1 MKPLQIL
8 FIFACLSSVQAFSQ
22 QLNFS
27 VGPAF
32 PVGAFASKDGNDPAS
47 GLAKMGW
54 MADISYMHG
63 LSKSTHFGLTAI
75 LRGRMNSIDK
85 EGMVAPFTESFPG
98 YQWSG
103 STSSWKTAALMGGA
117 YYKTAISEK
126 WSFTGTLAVGVA
138 EAWLPEINLR
148 ATVDS
153 TAQGGDAN
161 LLLVNN
167 KKAHATTFT
176 MMAKAGLLYKLTE
189 KFSLTA
195 SLDYWFLKPDFVL
208 SQSVAFG
215 RHLVV
220 PGLYQLSNAASVSY
234 YSVKAPYS
242 QQMNSFNLLVGVS
255 MRL

>member
-8 FIFACLSSVQAFSQ
+8 FVFACLSSVQAFSQ
-22 QLNFS
+22 QLNLS
-27 VGPAF
+27 VGPAV

-47 GLAKMGW
+47 GLAKLGW
-54 MADISYMHG
+54 MADLSYTYG
-63 LSKSTHFGLTAI
+63 LRKSPHFGVTVI
-75 LRGRMNSIDK
+75 LRGRLNGIDK
-85 EGMVAPFTESFPG
+85 EGMVAPFAESFPG

-103 STSSWKTAALMGGA
+103 SNSSWKTAALMGGA
-117 YYKTAISEK
+117 YYTTAISGK

-148 ATVDS
+148 AIVDS

-167 KKAHATTFT
+167 KKTRATTFT
-176 MMAKAGLLYKLTE
+176 MMAKAGLHYKLTE

-195 SLDYWFLKPDFVL
+195 SVDYWFLKPDFVL
-208 SQSVAFG
+208 TQSVAFG
-215 RHLVV
+215 RHMMI
-220 PGLYQLSNAASVSY
+220 PGVYQLNNAASIST